1 MKCVLYARVSS
12 KEQEK
17 EGFSIPAQQKL
28 LREYAAKH
36 RLKVVSEFTDV
47 ETAKAAGR
55 TQFSAMVQF
64 LKDNAETRIVLV
76 EKTDRLYRNFRDYVL
91 LGDLDLEIHL
101 VKEGEVIS
109 KDSKSHAK
117 FIHGIKV
124 LMAKNYI
131 DNLSEEVK
139 KGLFEKAEAGEWP
152 HRAPLGY
159 TNDRESRQLVVDED
173 RASTIRQLFEAY
185 ATGRHSISS
194 LRSLARDL
202 GLTYRGSNKPV
213 SRSWI
218 EKMLQNPI
226 YTGVFRW
233 KGKVYQGTHAP
244 ILSQDVF
251 EQVQSVVSDVSK
263 PKCNDK
269 KFAFR
274 GLLRCGYCGC
284 SITAEIK
291 KGKYVYYRCT
301 NGRGKCE
308 QAYVPEKRLSVMLGQ
323 LVEAITIDKAL
334 ADEIQLALTDSFDDE
349 KKFRAKET
357 SKLRR
362 ECDKVQARI
371 EQCYQDKLD
380 GTIDVCFWQSTHD
393 RLIDQQNR
401 VARRLAKLEDSN
413 RSYYQ
418 EGVSIL
424 ELAQSA
430 YSLYKQREPVEQAN
444 LLRTLLSNCEIKGL
458 TLYPTYRKPFNY
470 FVDTPRNEIWR
481 RR

>member
-1 MKCVLYARVSS
+1 MKCVVYARVSS

-28 LREYAAKH
+28 LREYAATH
-36 RLKVVSEFTDV
+36 DMKVVKEFTDI

-55 TQFSAMVQF
+55 TLFGEMVQF
-64 LKDNAETRIVLV
+64 FKDNKETRIILV
-76 EKTDRLYRNFRDYVL
+76 EKTDRLYRNFSDYVL
-91 LGDLDLEIHL
+91 LEQLDLEIHL

-109 KDSKSHAK
+109 KDSRSHAK
-117 FIHGIKV
+117 FIHGIKL

-139 KGLFEKAEAGEWP
+139 KGMREKAEQGEWP

-159 TNDRESRQLVVDED
+159 TNNRESRQLAVDED
-173 RASTIRQLFEAY
+173 RASIIRQLFEAY
-185 ATGRHSISS
+185 TTGRHSISS
-194 LRSLARDL
+194 LRVLAKDF

-233 KGKVYQGTHAP
+233 KGKVYQGTHTP
-244 ILSQDVF
+244 ILSQETF
-251 EQVQSVVSDVSK
+251 GQVQSIVSDVSK

-274 GLLRCGYCGC
+274 GLLRCGHCGC

-291 KGKYVYYRCT
+291 KGKYIYYRCT

-308 QAYVPEKRLSVMLGQ
+308 QPYIPEKRLSVILGQ
-323 LVEAITIDKAL
+323 LIEAITIDKEL
-334 ADEIQLALTDSFDDE
+334 ADEIRIALKDSFDDE

-357 SKLRR
+357 SKLGR
-362 ECDKVQARI
+362 ERDKVQARI
-371 EQCYQDKLD
+371 DQCYQDKLD
-380 GTIDVCFWQSTHD
+380 GTIDVGFWQSTHD
-393 RLIDQQNR
+393 RLTDQLNR
-401 VARRLAKLEDSN
+401 VARRLAKLEESN
-413 RSYYQ
+413 RNYYQ

-430 YSLYKQREPVEQAN
+430 YSLYKQREPLEQAS
-444 LLRTLLSNCEIKGL
+444 LLRTLLSNCEIRGL

-470 FVDTPRNEIWR
+470 FVETPRNELWR

>member
-1 MKCVLYARVSS
+1 MNCVIYTRVSS
-12 KEQEK
+12 KEQER

-28 LREYAAKH
+28 LREYAGKNS
-36 RLKVVSEFTDV
+36 LEVVSEFTDV

-55 TQFSAMVQF
+55 TQFGKMVQF
-64 LKDNAETRIVLV
+64 LKDTTKTRIVLV

-101 VKEGEVIS
+101 VKESEVIS

-159 TNDRESRQLVVDED
+159 MNNRETRQLMVDED
-173 RASTIRQLFEAY
+173 RASSIRQLFEAY
-185 ATGRHSISS
+185 AKGRHSISS
-194 LRSLARDL
+194 LHNLAKDL

-226 YTGVFRW
+226 YTSVFRW
-233 KGKVYQGTHAP
+233 KGKLYQGTHSR
-244 ILSQDVF
+244 ILSQETF
-251 EQVQSVVSDVSK
+251 EQVQSVVSDMSK
-263 PKCNDK
+263 PKRNDK

-274 GLLRCGYCGC
+274 GLLRCGHCGC

-291 KGKYVYYRCT
+291 KGKYIYYRCT
-301 NGRGKCE
+301 NGRGRCE
-308 QAYVPEKRLSVMLGQ
+308 QAYIPEKRLSALLGQ
-323 LVEAITIDKAL
+323 MVKAITIDEELAGEIRIAL
-334 ADEIQLALTDSFDDE
+334 RDSFDDE
-349 KKFRAKET
+349 KKFRTKET
-357 SKLRR
+357 NKLRR

-371 EQCYQDKLD
+371 DQCYQDKLD

-393 RLIDQQNR
+393 RLTDQQNR
-401 VARRLAKLEDSN
+401 VARRLAKLEESN
-413 RSYYQ
+413 RNYYQ

-430 YSLYKQREPVEQAN
+430 YSLYKQREPLEQAN

-470 FVDTPRNEIWR
+470 FVETPRNEIWR
-481 RR
+481 AK